1 MAEKHKKGEIPEQ
14 QLPILDPNPPTTDN
28 RYSYYILEEPNSP
41 SVAPP
46 NALQI
51 SQYRRRQFLHDDPED
66 FRRPYGF
73 CEYERELTFTEL
85 DQYNL
90 LPFDPNMIA
99 MFDLWQSFEQDGTAL
114 LAFFVR
120 FFKVIE
126 ADPKLSRLKL
136 ATRLARKGWTLRTV
150 KTLIKDIK

>member
-1 MAEKHKKGEIPEQ
+1 MAEKHKGEIPSQ
-14 QLPILDPNPPTTDN
+14 IQPAIDPNPPTTDS

-46 NALQI
+46 NAI
-51 SQYRRRQFLHDDPED
+51 RVTQYRRRQFILDDPED
-66 FRRPYGF
+66 YRRPYGYA
-73 CEYERELTFTEL
+73 EYERELTFGEL

-150 KTLIKDIK
+150 RALIREIK